1 VLYLFASESS
11 ESQNLDIRDKLTG
24 ARMQLSVPALR
35 TEMLLVDRATGKIIS
50 TYRQPEWSKATP

>member
-1 VLYLFASESS
+1 
-11 ESQNLDIRDKLTG
+11 LDIRDKLTG